1 MLIRMRDALDL
12 KELNLIEKCQI
23 MPKIHLWKTMVSKV
37 TSYNI
42 DQLKPVIFIHVP
54 LNNTKY

>member
-1 MLIRMRDALDL
+1 MHSAP
-12 KELNLIEKCQI
+12 KSLNLIEKCQI
-23 MPKIHLWKTMVSKV
+23 MPKLRLRKNSTNKG
-37 TSYNI
+37 YQFKKKI

>member
-1 MLIRMRDALDL
+1 MRDALDL
-12 KELNLIEKCQI
+12 KEFKPNR
-23 MPKIHLWKTMVSKV
+23 KV
-37 TSYNI
+37 PNYAPPTQKFSQQWLPVQKKI